1 MRGFL
6 FVLRKELL
14 ERRLVFPV
22 ALLLGVVPWLLP
34 WLVPGER
41 PADVR
46 AVAAV
51 ALAVGVLLVLAWAT
65 GASALVGDLAEGRL
79 GFLFS
84 QPISAGAIWTGK
96 VAAALTVSLGAALL
110 VLLPSVWTLA
120 ESLWAHPVSA
130 ALLIAGP
137 AALLVVLASAVVAL
151 AVRARTAWLFLD
163 LAAVGVAVGA
173 SLWGIRGLRALG
185 ASGAAALV
193 LTALVPAVL
202 LCWILAT
209 SASIRIGRSETDRT
223 HRASSLYAA
232 GGLALVA
239 ALVAGYA
246 GWAVR
251 VEPDDLVGI
260 DVAGALRGTT
270 WVAVTGP
277 LRARPGAWATILVDV
292 ASDRYT
298 VVPADLNRGRRT
310 QVALSGDGLVL
321 AYAHGSGRGEWE
333 IAWVDL
339 GVSEPAWTEVPIGL
353 GCELA
358 TTRLSADGSSLA
370 CWCLLGGDGGGG
382 LLRIHET
389 RTGRLV
395 VEDRLDGPTPKEIRF
410 RGTEELLLVGPSRTS
425 PHESWLSVRRYSLSE
440 GRVTTER
447 DIGPVGGYWVD
458 PAGETIGTSEGVY
471 SVRTGEQ
478 LRSFDLDDSPVRTVP
493 WRLSPGVFGGCG
505 SIYLHDMGKAYWC
518 RFWVDGGGESVHV
531 PFHKVEVE
539 LHGQPAR
546 GQVLASTR
554 GEDGWSTWLIDAASG
569 EKSVVAKG
577 LRSIASPWAPI
588 GSPASGLYLDDRG
601 GLVRLEPSDKRT
613 LLLRGRLDPD
623 ADFETW
629 PFAYDLDW
637 LIDPFVAVGS
647 VGLPKRKGPTG

>member
-1 MRGFL
+1 MSGFL

-34 WLVPGER
+34 WLVPDER
-41 PADVR
+41 SADVR
-46 AVAAV
+46 AAAAV

-65 GASALVGDLAEGRL
+65 GASTLVGDLAEGRL

-110 VLLPSVWTLA
+110 VLLPSAWTLA
-120 ESLWAHPVSA
+120 ASLWAHPVSA
-130 ALLIAGP
+130 ALSMAGP
-137 AALLVVLASAVVAL
+137 AALLIVLASAVVAL

-163 LAAVGVAVGA
+163 LAAVGLAVGA

-193 LTALVPAVL
+193 LTALLPMVL
-202 LCWILAT
+202 LCWMLAT
-209 SASIRIGRSETDRT
+209 SASIRIGRSETDRA

-251 VEPDDLVGI
+251 VEPDDLAGI
-260 DVAGALRGTT
+260 DSSGALRGTT

-292 ASDRYT
+292 ASDRHT
-298 VVPADLNRGRRT
+298 VVPADLEGGRRT

-321 AYAHGSGRGEWE
+321 AYALGSDRGEWE

-339 GVSEPAWTEVPIGL
+339 GVSEPAWTEVPVGL

-358 TTRLSADGSSLA
+358 TTRLSADGASLA
-370 CWCLLGGDGGGG
+370 CWCLLGGGEG
-382 LLRIHET
+382 LLRVHET

-410 RGTEELLLVGPSRTS
+410 RGTEELLLVGPSRTT
-425 PHESWLSVRRYSLSE
+425 PYESWLSVRRYSLSE
-440 GRVTTER
+440 GRVTAER
-447 DIGPVGGYWVD
+447 GIGPVGGYWVD
-458 PAGETIGTSEGVY
+458 GVGETIGTSEGVY

-478 LRSFDLDDSPVRTVP
+478 LRSFDLDDSPVWTVP

-505 SIYLHDMGKAYWC
+505 SIYRHDMGKAFWC
-518 RFWVDGGGESVHV
+518 RFWVDGEGESVHV
-531 PFHKVEVE
+531 PFHEQEVE

-554 GEDGWSTWLIDAASG
+554 AEDGWSTWLIDAASG
-569 EKSVVAKG
+569 EKSVVARG
-577 LRSIASPWAPI
+577 LRSIAPPWAPI
-588 GSPASGLYLDDRG
+588 GSPATGLYLDDRG
-601 GLVRLEPSDKRT
+601 GLVRLEPSGERT

-637 LIDPFVAVGS
+637 LVDPFVAVGS
-647 VGLPKRKGPTG
+647 VGLPKPTARPG